1 MATMINRR
9 KLRHIDPEVTRTLK
23 QPLSLRPKLGR
34 NLEHEL
40 EVEDNLHQV
49 DLEGQLLE
57 KPTPMRIPGEEEVIR
72 QSVSPDDD
80 GADVDPP
87 PLEDNAGKDEQV
99 DPIPPPRRRPIP
111 RPAQPPPLPPVV
123 VAAASPT
130 PVALEFPVIPSPL
143 RFKPPKDPEKLYPQ
157 KTIPDD
163 RFRRVVYII
172 GLLKKKKAPTVP
184 RWKNNAA
191 TYKEAHGKALERAVS
206 GQIRGYIQKNYN
218 ENVSSKTLRNRLQ
231 TWSGLRN

>member
-1 MATMINRR
+1 
-9 KLRHIDPEVTRTLK
+9 
-23 QPLSLRPKLGR
+23 
-34 NLEHEL
+34 
-40 EVEDNLHQV
+40 
-49 DLEGQLLE
+49 
-57 KPTPMRIPGEEEVIR
+57 MRIPGEEEVIR

-87 PLEDNAGKDEQV
+87 PLEDNAGEDEQV

-123 VAAASPT
+123 VAVASPT

-143 RFKPPKDPEKLYPQ
+143 RFKPSKDPEKLYPQ

-172 GLLKKKKAPTVP
+172 GLLKMKKAPTVP

-191 TYKEAHGKALERAVS
+191 TYKEKHLNVQYPDESEDIFRKTTMRMKAARPSGTVCKRGLGYEIDGRIIFFIPRAL
-206 GQIRGYIQKNYN
+206 GYCY
-218 ENVSSKTLRNRLQ
+218 
-231 TWSGLRN
+231 